1 MLYILYNLI
10 REKFPEKIEN
20 LEVKTEEEGI
30 CLFCGRERPIV
41 SKVIVKKVL
50 NRPSNSGIIKSV
62 DSIPDMCVE
71 CFTVFSVAGKIA
83 PSNLAKATGSKN
95 KFFVVSENEWK
106 GINTLEDL
114 ENLPKGLWAIFFAKS
129 GKVLPVSELH
139 KLELS
144 PNPKKG
150 FMLNILDG
158 ANLIK
163 IYLTPQG
170 IREGKSKWE
179 RYFRKVLNV
188 NVSNRTTRK
197 EEKDETI

>member
-10 REKFPEKIEN
+10 REKFPEKIGN
-20 LEVKTEEEGI
+20 LEVKTERKGI

-50 NRPSNSGIIKSV
+50 NRPSNSGIIKSI

-83 PSNLAKATGSKN
+83 PSNLAKAVGAEN
-95 KFFVVSENEWK
+95 KFFVVAENEWK

-114 ENLPKGLWAIFFAKS
+114 ESLSRGLWAVFFAKA
-129 GKVLPVSELH
+129 GKVLPVSELY

-179 RYFRKVLNV
+179 KYFRKVLNV
-188 NVSNRTTRK
+188 NTSNKTK
-197 EEKDETI
+197 MEVGNETV